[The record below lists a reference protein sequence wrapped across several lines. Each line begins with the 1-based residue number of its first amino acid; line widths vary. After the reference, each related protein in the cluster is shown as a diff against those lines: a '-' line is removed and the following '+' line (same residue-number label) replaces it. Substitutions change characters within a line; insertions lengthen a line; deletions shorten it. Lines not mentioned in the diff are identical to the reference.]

1 MTWFRALF
9 GEKRSLHRSSVVHV
23 LIAITCCI
31 ALAATILTSEFWEHL
46 EENLND
52 ELTREAREIA
62 AQLTPDAPDLGL
74 NPDTIRFR
82 GDEGAFR
89 YTVYDELGVP
99 IVGGEHPA
107 NLAPRLSGGVLNRPE
122 IFDLG
127 GGRVGAAIVTEVWGQ
142 RYIVLASTQVV
153 DPNKAE
159 YLDDLLH
166 EVTEE
171 LHWVGV
177 GILVI
182 LLAAVLAARRT
193 LRAIGPVSRQAR
205 QIGPGTGTVQL
216 STENL
221 PSEILPL
228 VRAVNEAFARLE
240 GGYQAQRDFSS
251 NVAHE
256 VRTPLAVLRSTIDRI
271 DDADLRKTLN
281 RDIAPLEQIFEQLID
296 LSRAEALGVS
306 TFEPVNLH
314 EIAVQLACGLG
325 VGAMKQG
332 KQLAVIGDMDV
343 VVRGHAGLLRIA
355 LGNLVRNAI
364 NYTTEAGEIEI
375 EVTAGPD
382 GWRVLDRGPGVPDAQ
397 KALLFQQFQ
406 RGASAEKAGSGIGL
420 AIVKSVADAHRATVS
435 VTDRDG
441 GGSIFTFAF
450 EGDLAACK
458 EEVS

>member
-1 MTWFRALF
+1 MTWFRVLF
-9 GEKRSLHRSSVVHV
+9 GEKRSLHRSLVVHV

-31 ALAATILTSEFWEHL
+31 ALAATILTSEFWEYL

-107 NLAPRLSGGVLNRPE
+107 NLAPRLSGGVLKRPE
-122 IFDLG
+122 IFDL
-127 GGRVGAAIVTEVWGQ
+127 GAAIVTEVWGQ
-142 RYIVLASTQVV
+142 RYILLASTQVV

-296 LSRAEALGVS
+296 PSRAEALGVS